1 MGALMRLLVTGGAG
15 FIGSNFVRR
24 QVNSSRW
31 SSIVVLDSLTYAGN
45 LENLAVCESDLR
57 YQFVKGDI
65 LDQNLVEA
73 LVKKVD
79 VLVHFAAESHVDRSI
94 VNPHKFV
101 ETNVLGTHVLLRA
114 ALGVENLKFIHVS
127 TDEVYGSIEQGSWPE
142 THPINPNSPYSA
154 SKASSDLLA
163 LSYFRTFGL
172 DVMVTRCSNNYGPF
186 QFPEKIIPLFVTNII
201 EGKKVPMYGTGLNIR
216 DWLHVDDHCRG
227 IELVIEKGLP
237 GEIYNLGGGKELTNM
252 DLTLRILQLM
262 GKDADSIVKVADRK
276 GHDQRYSVDI
286 SKAITQ
292 LGYKPMID
300 FDEGLS
306 ETIKW
311 YEENS
316 GWWHKLKDIQ
326 T

>member
-1 MGALMRLLVTGGAG
+1 MGAIMRLLVTGGAG

-24 QVNSSRW
+24 QVNLPHW
-31 SSIVVLDSLTYAGN
+31 SSIVVMDSLTYAGN
-45 LENLAVCESDLR
+45 IANIAVCESDSR

-65 LDQNLVEA
+65 LDQNLVED
-73 LVKKVD
+73 LIKRTD

-114 ALGVENLKFIHVS
+114 ALSAENLKFIHVS
-127 TDEVYGSIEQGSWPE
+127 TDEVYGSIEHGSWPE
-142 THPINPNSPYSA
+142 THPVNPNSPYSA

-292 LGYKPMID
+292 LGYEPRID

-316 GWWHKLKDIQ
+316 EWWHKLKDIQ

>member
-1 MGALMRLLVTGGAG
+1 MRLLVTGGAG

-24 QVNSSRW
+24 QINSPHW

-45 LENLAVCESDLR
+45 IENIAVCESDLR

-65 LDQNLVEA
+65 LNQNLVED
-73 LVKKVD
+73 LIKKTD
-79 VLVHFAAESHVDRSI
+79 ILVHFAAESHVDRSI

-101 ETNVLGTHVLLRA
+101 ETNVLGTQVLLRA
-114 ALGVENLKFIHVS
+114 ALGAEKIKFIHVS
-127 TDEVYGSIEQGSWPE
+127 TDEVYGSIEHGSWPE

-227 IELVIEKGLP
+227 IELVIEKGQT
-237 GEIYNLGGGKELTNM
+237 GEIYNIGGGKELTNM

-262 GKDADSIVKVADRK
+262 DKNIDSIVKVADRK

-286 SKAITQ
+286 SKATTQ
-292 LGYKPMID
+292 LGYKPTID

-306 ETIKW
+306 KTIDW
-311 YEENS
+311 YTSNAE
-316 GWWHKLKDIQ
+316 WWQKLKGKLP
-326 T
+326 

>member
-1 MGALMRLLVTGGAG
+1 MRLLVTGGAG

-24 QVNSSRW
+24 QVNSSHW

-65 LDQNLVEA
+65 LDQNLVED

-114 ALGVENLKFIHVS
+114 ALVAKNLKFIHVS

-237 GEIYNLGGGKELTNM
+237 GEIYNLGGGKELTNL

-262 GKDADSIVKVADRK
+262 GQDADSIVKVADRK

-292 LGYKPMID
+292 LGYKPMIH

-306 ETIKW
+306 ETIRW
-311 YEENS
+311 YKENS
-316 GWWHKLKDIQ
+316 EWWHKLKDIQ

>member
-1 MGALMRLLVTGGAG
+1 MRLLVTGGAG

-24 QVNSSRW
+24 QINSLHW

-45 LENLAVCESDLR
+45 IENIAVCESDLR

-65 LDQNLVEA
+65 LDQNLVED
-73 LVKKVD
+73 LVKKTD

-114 ALGVENLKFIHVS
+114 ALGVENLKFVHVS
-127 TDEVYGSIEQGSWPE
+127 TDEVYGSIEHGSWPE

-201 EGKKVPMYGTGLNIR
+201 EGKKVPMYGSGLNIR

-227 IELVIEKGLP
+227 IELVIEKGQP
-237 GEIYNLGGGKELTNM
+237 GETYNIGGGKELTNM

-262 GKDADSIVKVADRK
+262 GGNADSIVKVDDRK

-292 LGYKPMID
+292 LGYKPTID

-306 ETIKW
+306 KTIDW
-311 YEENS
+311 YKNNAE
-316 GWWHKLKDIQ
+316 WWKKLKGNSP
-326 T
+326 

>member
-1 MGALMRLLVTGGAG
+1 MRLLVTGGAG

-24 QVNSSRW
+24 QINSPQW
-31 SSIVVLDSLTYAGN
+31 TSIVVLDALTYAGN
-45 LENLAVCESDLR
+45 LGNICSCESDSR
-57 YQFVKGDI
+57 FRFVKGDI
-65 LDQNLVEA
+65 LDIKLVDD
-73 LVKKVD
+73 LMRKTD

-101 ETNVLGTHVLLRA
+101 ETNILGTHVLLRA
-114 ALGVENLKFIHVS
+114 ALSVENLKFIHVS
-127 TDEVYGSIEQGSWPE
+127 TDEVYGSIEKGSWPE
-142 THPINPNSPYSA
+142 TDPINPNSPYSA

-163 LSYFRTFGL
+163 LSYFRTYGL

-186 QFPEKIIPLFVTNII
+186 QFPEKIIPLFVTNLI

-216 DWLHVDDHCRG
+216 DWLHVEDHCRG
-227 IELVIEKGLP
+227 IELVIEKGQP

-262 GKDADSIVKVADRK
+262 GKEADSIVKVADRK

-286 SKAITQ
+286 SKANTY

-306 ETIKW
+306 ETIDW
-311 YEENS
+311 YKFNTE
-316 GWWHKLKDIQ
+316 WWEKLKGNSP
-326 T
+326 